1 MSSTE
6 IVSLRV
12 GVGDHRDPKIGYQI
26 LHPGEGQYAVPDLAA
41 TEGHTRFFLVNYNL
55 LTIPNL

>member
-12 GVGDHRDPKIGYQI
+12 GVGDHRDPKIGCQI

-41 TEGHTRFFLVNYNL
+41 TEGLTRFFLVNCK
-55 LTIPNL
+55 